1 MVSEYDLVNKSV
13 PFTPKMRMADLIHAD
28 YHLIPIIGHF
38 DIEYG
43 FGNKTVKE
51 VCDANG
57 INVWFFLEIIN
68 SFHNPKYFP
77 SEELQ
82 NFNTSLIIDYL
93 SSTHRFYLGV
103 KIPEIEEYIA
113 EMERQLTKEGSRN
126 VKLLHGFF
134 ANYKEELEK
143 HLQSEEGMIFPYVMA
158 LEAAMDS
165 GECEDELLEA
175 IKTDPIM
182 KFERTHNNL
191 ESNLSDLKNL
201 IIRHLPPLICR
212 ELCQKLLT
220 ELYTLEEDLEKH
232 TRLEEKV
239 LVPKVKHLEQLIL
252 DRSGR

>member
-1 MVSEYDLVNKSV
+1 MLSQYDLVNNKV

-51 VCDANG
+51 VCDANN

-68 SFHNPKYFP
+68 SFHNPNYFP

-134 ANYKEELEK
+134 ANYKEELEN

-158 LEAAMDS
+158 LEAAVDS
-165 GECEDELLEA
+165 STYEDELIDA
-175 IKTDPIM
+175 IKADPIM

-201 IIRHLPPLICR
+201 IIRHLPPLVCS

-220 ELYTLEEDLEKH
+220 ELYSLEEDLEKH
-232 TRLEEKV
+232 TNLEEKV

-252 DRSGR
+252 ERSGR